1 MKNSNVKIG
10 VMAILCVVIFSC
22 KQEKIADPISD
33 GVHLKSKSQVN
44 ALVCT
49 QQTEQTDYT
58 IYKMT
63 SDGYRVGDMAPYY
76 DSGTGKFITYFLKDI
91 WNDAT
96 DTRHPMYAFTTDN
109 FHSYTPTGEIL
120 GSSSATCAQ
129 DNAVGAGSV
138 VKSGST
144 YYFFYSGRNNNYVTC
159 GSKLEGIVRA
169 SSTSLTSA
177 FTKNTSFPTITVP
190 TGQGYDENDN
200 FRDPYVFLDGST
212 WHMLITARKNVSGTW
227 RGVIVRYTS
236 TDLTNWTHQGVL
248 YDGGSA
254 TYFNME
260 CPQMVKMGSTYYL
273 IYSDQQNKYM
283 YYRKSSSLT
292 GPWSLPAGNSRFEG
306 NSFFAGKVATDQF
319 GDSYIF
325 GWTQILSGHT
335 DSGSWIWGGNM
346 VVHKIYQLANGDLAV
361 TIPHTLQ
368 ANLNTN
374 NYSLLKESQWGNV
387 TNTVPGTESYRIISP
402 ASFDVAN
409 VIYKPINQQKYKIS
423 ATVRYASSA
432 KDFGFMIGACDG
444 YNDFYSLRFV
454 PSQNRFSFDKT
465 PHGSITTS
473 TVATND
479 VPFPMSPNTDYSV
492 EIVVENSMVV
502 VYINNVAALSCRIY
516 KAQATN
522 WGVFS
527 DNSDATFSNIS
538 VKYP

>member
-1 MKNSNVKIG
+1 MKTTAVKMGVIAMLCLSNY
-10 VMAILCVVIFSC
+10 AC
-22 KQEKIADPISD
+22 KQEKSLITEEPVGS
-33 GVHLKSKSQVN
+33 LKSKSKTS
-44 ALVCT
+44 ALTCT
-49 QQTEQTDYT
+49 QQTEQTDYS

-63 SDGYRVGDMAPYY
+63 SDGYRVGDVAPYY
-76 DSGTGKFITYFLKDI
+76 DEATGKFVIYYLKDI
-91 WNDAT
+91 WDDAT
-96 DTRHPMYAFTTDN
+96 NNRHPMYAFTTNN
-109 FHSYTPTGEIL
+109 FHTYTATGQII

-144 YYFFYSGRNNNYVTC
+144 YYFFYSGRNNNYLSC
-159 GSKLEGIVRA
+159 GGKLEGVVRA
-169 SSTSLTSA
+169 SSSSPTTA

-190 TGQGYDENDN
+190 MGQGYDENDN

-212 WHMLITARKNVSGTW
+212 WHMLLTARKNVNGTW
-227 RGVIVRYTS
+227 KGVIVRYTS
-236 TDLTNWTHQGVL
+236 TNLTNWTHQGVL
-248 YDGGSA
+248 YDGGP
-254 TYFNME
+254 TNYFNME
-260 CPQMVKMGSTYYL
+260 CPQMVKLGSTYYL

-292 GPWSLPAGNSRFEG
+292 GPWSAPTSNSRFEG
-306 NSFFAGKVATDQF
+306 NGFFAGKIATDQY

-325 GWTQILSGHT
+325 AWTQILSGHT

-346 VVHKIYQLANGDLAV
+346 VVHKIYQRANGDLAV

-374 NYSLLKESQWGNV
+374 TYSLVKSSQWGNV
-387 TNTVPGTESYRIISP
+387 TNTVPGTQSYRVISP
-402 ASFDVAN
+402 APQDVAN
-409 VIYKPINQQKYKIS
+409 VIYEPVNQQKYKIS
-423 ATVRYASSA
+423 AIVRYASSS

-444 YNDFYSLRFV
+444 YNNFYSLRFV

-465 PHGSITTS
+465 AHGSITST

-479 VPFPMSPNTDYSV
+479 VPFPMTANTDYNV

-502 VYINNVAALSCRIY
+502 VYIDNVAALSCRIY
-516 KAQATN
+516 KAQTTN
-522 WGVFS
+522 WGIFS
-527 DNSDATFSNIS
+527 DNSDATFSNIT